1 MIICV
6 FSISHTNFSCR
17 ICIKGSSLSW
27 YFGSWMHKTLV
38 GMTTIRGF
46 TFIVVVVV
54 IGYWVGKFFL
64 LNKKRLGVVPNS
76 YFFSGWSLLPQ
87 LFKILIGFSLACH
100 LGIWSHLSYVI
111 KSIVPNALIVFFGVF
126 NSNIFNFSVG
136 SWYTWSTFG
145 ELICVDYWVPS
156 FVDLFISSTSIWT
169 TIITT
174 SFSIGWSI

>member
-1 MIICV
+1 
-6 FSISHTNFSCR
+6 
-17 ICIKGSSLSW
+17 
-27 YFGSWMHKTLV
+27 
-38 GMTTIRGF
+38 
-46 TFIVVVVV
+46 
-54 IGYWVGKFFL
+54 
-64 LNKKRLGVVPNS
+64 
-76 YFFSGWSLLPQ
+76 
-87 LFKILIGFSLACH
+87 
-100 LGIWSHLSYVI
+100 
-111 KSIVPNALIVFFGVF
+111 LIVFFGVF